1 MDDYDLIFDNQLV
14 RQVGVTFERLT
25 KNTDITIQMTLFDYQ
40 YYENKDP
47 IYEIIRHFNSIIKDN
62 DAKLFR
68 ASDLLKEKDGNNRSD

>member
-1 MDDYDLIFDNQLV
+1 
-14 RQVGVTFERLT
+14 
-25 KNTDITIQMTLFDYQ
+25 MTLFDYQ

-68 ASDLLKEKDGNNRSD
+68 ASDLLKEKDGHKRSD